1 MNDFLQSLRNG
12 QAEKPRTPKTRK
24 NLDNAYQ
31 YTSSPRFHSY
41 GGGGY
46 QQTTRNQQMKR
57 PPHPGLPQSNG
68 NQMPAEDANMTL
80 LADVLDNLS
89 CHIENMVKN
98 QEYMVAIQERTADMM
113 ERQAIAIER
122 IVDHLNLSPDMG
134 EMDSEE
140 TDDRSLFENHYVT
153 SREPENRGVSEEKEL
168 DVLEDIREKDTREVP
183 VQTQET
189 ILPGRTVIRKRKK
202 VTEKK
207 DIVHEAPQADLMP
220 RDAIMDIIQSM
231 REKGATFDQVAKHLI
246 ELGQPT
252 FSGRGEWHAQ
262 TVHRLCS
269 KK

>member
-24 NLDNAYQ
+24 TLDNAYQ
-31 YTSSPRFHSY
+31 YSSTPRFHSY
-41 GGGGY
+41 GGY
-46 QQTTRNQQMKR
+46 QNTRNQQMKR

-68 NQMPAEDANMTL
+68 NQLPVEEVNMTL

-122 IVDHLNLSPDMG
+122 IVDHLNLSPDM
-134 EMDSEE
+134 DQPDDYREE
-140 TDDRSLFENHYVT
+140 TDDPPAFENHYVT
-153 SREPENRGVSEEKEL
+153 SREPEERFENRSEETLVTPIKE
-168 DVLEDIREKDTREVP
+168 P
-183 VQTQET
+183 VIQEISVQSKET
-189 ILPGRTVIRKRKK
+189 TLPGRAVIRKRKK

-207 DIVHEAPQADLMP
+207 SVVAETKQAELMP

-231 REKGATFDQVAKHLI
+231 RETGATFDQVAKRLI